1 MDPGRRQ
8 GLRQGFGATRH
19 THQTQHRAGV
29 APWAEVGAAARP
41 VAASEMRREAAA
53 ALAEGLGG
61 SHRAGAGGCHMTTVL
76 CQMMLLSPELWKG
89 PSGSRS
95 VALTDAQA
103 DHL

>member
-1 MDPGRRQ
+1 MGRGGRGSAPGRSLRDAPRGSGSAGRGSGRQ
-8 GLRQGFGATRH
+8 PQGR
-19 THQTQHRAGV
+19 
-29 APWAEVGAAARP
+29 
-41 VAASEMRREAAA
+41 
-53 ALAEGLGG
+53 
-61 SHRAGAGGCHMTTVL
+61 AGGCHMTTVL